1 MAVCRHREPEPARRR
16 PGTERGS
23 TLLLFPAAILIM
35 VALAAMTV
43 DSAIGF
49 LAQRQL
55 QNATA
60 AAANDAATEAV
71 SDRSFYEAN
80 RVELSP
86 SAVEEVAVARM
97 HELIDQAR
105 HHDLVVN
112 AEAVAPAAAGCPWT
126 VRVFASSRVDEL
138 FGKAMPGS
146 AGQVAV
152 RAQSVASP
160 QPSAESC

>member
-1 MAVCRHREPEPARRR
+1 
-16 PGTERGS
+16 
-23 TLLLFPAAILIM
+23 M

-55 QNATA
+55 LNATA

-71 SDRSFYEAN
+71 SDSSFYEDN

-86 SAVEEVAVARM
+86 SAVEAVALARVYA
-97 HELIDQAR
+97 LVDQAR
-105 HHDLVVN
+105 HHDLVVT
-112 AEAVAPAAAGCPWT
+112 AEVSAPVSASCAWT
-126 VRVFASSRVDEL
+126 VRVVASSRVDEL

-146 AGQVAV
+146 SGEVAV

-160 QPSAESC
+160 RASAGGC

>member
-1 MAVCRHREPEPARRR
+1 M
-16 PGTERGS
+16 
-23 TLLLFPAAILIM
+23 LIM

-43 DSAIGF
+43 DSAVGF

-71 SDRSFYEAN
+71 SDRSFYEGN

-86 SAVEEVAVARM
+86 SAVEEVAVARIYA
-97 HELIDQAR
+97 LIDQSR
-105 HHDLVVN
+105 HHHLVVD

-146 AGQVAV
+146 TGQVEV
-152 RAQSVASP
+152 QAQSVASP
-160 QPSAESC
+160 RQSAESC

>member
-1 MAVCRHREPEPARRR
+1 MAVCRHHETEPAPRR

-23 TLLLFPAAILIM
+23 TLLLFPAAMLIM

-55 QNATA
+55 QNASA
-60 AAANDAATEAV
+60 AAANDAATEAM
-71 SDRSFYEAN
+71 SDRAFYEAN

-86 SAVEEVAVARM
+86 SAVEDVAVARM
-97 HELIDQAR
+97 HALIDQAR
-105 HHDLVVN
+105 HHDLVVD
-112 AEAVAPAAAGCPWT
+112 AEAVAPAAAGCTWT
-126 VRVFASSRVDEL
+126 VRVFASCRVDEL

-146 AGQVAV
+146 TGQVAV

-160 QPSAESC
+160 RQSAAGC